1 MPYAEVAVN
10 AAVPHRR
17 AFSYSLPEGMRL
29 EVGQAV
35 YVPFGRRTLQGIV
48 VELPEI
54 PSYPQTRDVLAPL
67 TEEPILSPA
76 QVALGRWISDEY
88 LAPLFVSLALMLPP
102 GFEQK
107 PLTYV
112 SSLVSAQE
120 AAGLDLSPRQREA
133 LSLLLAGGRQEVE
146 DLRKRTRMPGLVAT
160 LGQLERRGL
169 VERSY
174 GLAPPRVRRKVV
186 AYYRLLVSP
195 EEALARADSL
205 PGSRP
210 SRRADLLE
218 RLAEAGLLPLDVAR
232 RLAGGERGLRAL
244 EHGHLLRLDERAGT
258 VTLSADAGRAQAEAA
273 ALRRT
278 AVERAQA
285 AGLRLLADEGP
296 SLPASRVRA
305 RTGLTATAA
314 APLAGQGLIALE
326 EVPVERDPLAGRHYR
341 RRPPPV
347 LTPEQ
352 QEVYCA
358 IEEALEAATRGDGA
372 STGSAH
378 GASTGSAHGASTG
391 SAHGA
396 STGSAHG
403 ASTGSAHGA
412 STGSAH
418 GASTG
423 SAHGASTGSA
433 HGASTGSA
441 HGGAAFLLHGVTG
454 SGKTEVYLKA
464 LEKTVALGR
473 RGIVLVPEIA
483 LTPQTVRRFAER
495 FPGQVAVL
503 HSGLS
508 EGQLF
513 DQWHGIRQGRY
524 AVVVGSRSALFA
536 PQPDLG
542 LIVIDEEQ
550 EWTYKQEQAPRYHA
564 REAAR
569 KLAELTGAILLLG
582 SATPDV
588 AIYQQ
593 ALWGRYRLLT
603 LRQRV
608 RPLTA
613 ADGTVRLS
621 TSEALPPVEVV
632 DLRQELM
639 AGNRSIFSRS
649 LVEGVRSVLSAG
661 EQAILFLNRRGAASF
676 AQCRDC
682 GYVPHCSSC
691 AVSLTYHRQQDRL
704 LCHQCNRGRR
714 LPATCPQCGGRRL
727 RLVGIGVERVEE
739 EAAKTFPGAR
749 LLRWDRDVTRG
760 RGAHE
765 RILARFLAREADI
778 LIGTQMVAKGLDLP
792 AVTLV
797 GVVSADVSL
806 HLPDFRAGERTFQL
820 LTQVAGRAGRAQT
833 GASRIAAGGDG
844 THLPNGKAQPE
855 LGRVI
860 IQTYTPHHYAIAA
873 AAQHDYES
881 FFAQEIELRRRL
893 GYPPFSRLARLV
905 YSHTSSA
912 YAYQEASRLVQVL
925 RQQGDARGLPD
936 LEVVGPSPAYV
947 ARLRGR
953 YRWQVLVRG
962 RHPAELLADVALP
975 QNWTVDI
982 DPMSMA

>member
-10 AAVPHRR
+10 AALPHRR
-17 AFSYSLPEGMRL
+17 AFSYSVPEGMRL
-29 EVGQAV
+29 EVGQAI

-48 VELPEI
+48 LELPEV
-54 PSYPQTRDVLAPL
+54 PSYPETRDVLAPL
-67 TEEPILSPA
+67 TEGPILSPA
-76 QVALGRWISDEY
+76 QVALGCWISEEY
-88 LAPLFVSLALMLPP
+88 LAPLFQSLALMLPP

-112 SSLVSAQE
+112 SPLAGAQE
-120 AAGLDLSPRQREA
+120 AAGLDLSPRQREV
-133 LSLLLAGGRQEVE
+133 LSLLLAEGRQEVE
-146 DLRKRTRMPGLVAT
+146 ELRKRARVPALAAI
-160 LGQLERRGL
+160 LGQLEKRGL

-174 GLAPPRVRRKVV
+174 GLARPRVRPKVLI
-186 AYYRLLVSP
+186 YYRLLVSA
-195 EEALARADSL
+195 EEALAHAGAL
-205 PGSRP
+205 PGSRA
-210 SRRADLLE
+210 SRRGELLE
-218 RLAEAGLLPLDVAR
+218 RLAEVESLPLDVAR
-232 RLAGGERGLRAL
+232 RLAGSEHGLRAL
-244 EHGHLLRLDERAGT
+244 ERARLLSVDEKAGT
-258 VTLSADAGRAQAEAA
+258 VSLSVGAGRARAEALV
-273 ALRRT
+273 LRRT
-278 AVERAQA
+278 AVERSQA
-285 AGLRLLADEGP
+285 AVLRLLAGEGP
-296 SLPASRVRA
+296 SLPASLVRA
-305 RTGLTATAA
+305 RTGLTATSAT
-314 APLAGQGLIALE
+314 PLAEQGLIAVE
-326 EVPVERDPLAGRHYR
+326 EVPVERDPLAGRHYP

-352 QEVYCA
+352 EGVYHA
-358 IEEALEAATRGDGA
+358 IEEALEASGRGDG
-372 STGSAH
+372 T
-378 GASTGSAHGASTG
+378 
-391 SAHGA
+391 
-396 STGSAHG
+396 
-403 ASTGSAHGA
+403 
-412 STGSAH
+412 
-418 GASTG
+418 
-423 SAHGASTGSA
+423 
-433 HGASTGSA
+433 STGSA
-441 HGGAAFLLHGVTG
+441 HGGTAFLLHGVTG

-495 FPGQVAVL
+495 FPSQVAVL

-542 LIVIDEEQ
+542 LIVIDEEH
-550 EWTYKQEQAPRYHA
+550 EWTYKQEQVPRYHT

-569 KLAELTGAILLLG
+569 RLAELTGAVLLLG

-588 AIYQQ
+588 CTYQQ
-593 ALWGRYRLLT
+593 ALWGSYRLLT

-608 RPLTA
+608 RPLVA
-613 ADGTVRLS
+613 ADGTVTLF
-621 TSEALPPVEVV
+621 TSAALPPVEVV
-632 DLRQELM
+632 DLREELM

-649 LVEGVRSVLSAG
+649 LAQEVRSVLSAG

-691 AVSLTYHRQQDRL
+691 AVALTYHRQQDRL

-714 LPATCPQCGGRRL
+714 MPATCPQCRSRRL

-739 EAAKTFPGAR
+739 EAAQAFPGAR

-833 GASRIAAGGDG
+833 GLGGPPPGGTRPADGAGNGDRPSG
-844 THLPNGKAQPE
+844 GQGGLPE
-855 LGRVI
+855 LGRVV
-860 IQTYTPHHYAIAA
+860 IQTYTPQHYAIGA

-905 YSHTSSA
+905 YSHTNSA
-912 YAYQEASRLVQVL
+912 YAYQEAARLVRVL
-925 RQQGDARGLPD
+925 CQERDARGLPD
-936 LEVVGPSPAYV
+936 LEVMGPSPAYI

-962 RHPAELLADVALP
+962 RNPAELLADVALP
-975 QNWTVDI
+975 QNWVLDI
-982 DPMSMA
+982 DPMTVA

>member
-10 AAVPHRR
+10 AALPHRR
-17 AFSYSLPEGMRL
+17 AFTYSVPDGMRL

-48 VELPEI
+48 LELPKV
-54 PSYPQTRDVLAPL
+54 PSYPETRDVLAPL
-67 TEEPILSPA
+67 TDGRILSPA
-76 QVALGRWISDEY
+76 QVALGRWISEEY
-88 LAPLFVSLALMLPP
+88 LAPLFQSLALMLPP

-112 SSLVSAQE
+112 APLVGDQE
-120 AAGLDLSPRQREA
+120 AAELDLSPRQREV
-133 LSLLLAGGRQEVE
+133 LSLLLAEGRQEVE
-146 DLRKRTRMPGLVAT
+146 ELRKRARVPAVAT
-160 LGQLERRGL
+160 ILSQLERRGL

-174 GLAPPRVRRKVV
+174 GLAPPRVRPKVV

-195 EEALARADSL
+195 EEALARAGAL

-210 SRRADLLE
+210 SRRAELLE
-218 RLAEAGLLPLDVAR
+218 RLAEVESLPLDVAR

-244 EHGHLLRLDERAGT
+244 ERAHLLSVDAKADTAG
-258 VTLSADAGRAQAEAA
+258 LSVEAGRARAEAL

-278 AVERAQA
+278 AVERSQA
-285 AGLRLLADEGP
+285 AALRLLAAEGP
-296 SLPASRVRA
+296 SLSASQVRA
-305 RTGLTATAA
+305 RAGLTAAA
-314 APLAGQGLIALE
+314 AASLAEQGLISIE
-326 EVPVERDPLAGRHYR
+326 EIAVERDPLAGHHYP

-352 QEVYCA
+352 EGVYRPV
-358 IEEALEAATRGDGA
+358 EEALEASGRDGGA
-372 STGSAH
+372 SIGSAH
-378 GASTGSAHGASTG
+378 S
-391 SAHGA
+391 
-396 STGSAHG
+396 
-403 ASTGSAHGA
+403 
-412 STGSAH
+412 
-418 GASTG
+418 
-423 SAHGASTGSA
+423 
-433 HGASTGSA
+433 
-441 HGGAAFLLHGVTG
+441 GAAFLLHGVTG

-495 FPGQVAVL
+495 FPGQVAVI

-542 LIVIDEEQ
+542 LIVIDEEY
-550 EWTYKQEQAPRYHA
+550 EWTYKQEQVPRYHA

-569 KLAELTGAILLLG
+569 KLAELTGAVLLLG

-588 AIYQQ
+588 CTYQQ
-593 ALWGRYRLLT
+593 ALWGQYRLLT
-603 LRQRV
+603 LHERV
-608 RPLTA
+608 RPLVA
-613 ADGTVRLS
+613 ADGTVTLS
-621 TSEALPPVEVV
+621 TSTTLPLVEVV
-632 DLRQELM
+632 DLREELM

-649 LVEGVRSVLSAG
+649 LAQGVRSVLAAG

-691 AVSLTYHRQQDRL
+691 AVALTYHRQQDRL

-714 LPATCPQCGGRRL
+714 MPATCPQCRSRRL

-739 EAAKTFPGAR
+739 EAALAFPGAR

-806 HLPDFRAGERTFQL
+806 HLPDLRAAERTFQL
-820 LTQVAGRAGRAQT
+820 LTQVAGRAGRA
-833 GASRIAAGGDG
+833 GAGNGTRPSGGEVG
-844 THLPNGKAQPE
+844 LPE
-855 LGRVI
+855 LGRVV
-860 IQTYTPHHYAIAA
+860 IQTYTPQHYAIEA

-893 GYPPFSRLARLV
+893 GYPPFRRLARLV
-905 YSHTSSA
+905 YSHTNSA
-912 YAYQEASRLVQVL
+912 YAYQRVASLAHELREAS
-925 RQQGDARGLPD
+925 DTRGLPD
-936 LEVVGPSPAYV
+936 MEVMGPSPTYI

-953 YRWQVLVRG
+953 YRWQLLVRG
-962 RHPAELLADVALP
+962 RQPVELLADLVLP
-975 QNWTVDI
+975 ENWTVDI
-982 DPMSMA
+982 DPMTLV

>member
-1 MPYAEVAVN
+1 
-10 AAVPHRR
+10 
-17 AFSYSLPEGMRL
+17 
-29 EVGQAV
+29 
-35 YVPFGRRTLQGIV
+35 
-48 VELPEI
+48 
-54 PSYPQTRDVLAPL
+54 
-67 TEEPILSPA
+67 
-76 QVALGRWISDEY
+76 
-88 LAPLFVSLALMLPP
+88 
-102 GFEQK
+102 
-107 PLTYV
+107 
-112 SSLVSAQE
+112 
-120 AAGLDLSPRQREA
+120 
-133 LSLLLAGGRQEVE
+133 
-146 DLRKRTRMPGLVAT
+146 
-160 LGQLERRGL
+160 
-169 VERSY
+169 
-174 GLAPPRVRRKVV
+174 
-186 AYYRLLVSP
+186 
-195 EEALARADSL
+195 
-205 PGSRP
+205 
-210 SRRADLLE
+210 
-218 RLAEAGLLPLDVAR
+218 
-232 RLAGGERGLRAL
+232 
-244 EHGHLLRLDERAGT
+244 
-258 VTLSADAGRAQAEAA
+258 
-273 ALRRT
+273 
-278 AVERAQA
+278 
-285 AGLRLLADEGP
+285 
-296 SLPASRVRA
+296 
-305 RTGLTATAA
+305 
-314 APLAGQGLIALE
+314 
-326 EVPVERDPLAGRHYR
+326 
-341 RRPPPV
+341 
-347 LTPEQ
+347 
-352 QEVYCA
+352 
-358 IEEALEAATRGDGA
+358 
-372 STGSAH
+372 
-378 GASTGSAHGASTG
+378 
-391 SAHGA
+391 
-396 STGSAHG
+396 
-403 ASTGSAHGA
+403 
-412 STGSAH
+412 
-418 GASTG
+418 
-423 SAHGASTGSA
+423 
-433 HGASTGSA
+433 
-441 HGGAAFLLHGVTG
+441 LLHGVTG

-542 LIVIDEEQ
+542 LIVIDEEH
-550 EWTYKQEQAPRYHA
+550 EWTYKQEQVPRYHT

-569 KLAELTGAILLLG
+569 RLAELTGAVLLLG

-588 AIYQQ
+588 CTYQQ
-593 ALWGRYRLLT
+593 ALWGSYRLLT

-608 RPLTA
+608 RPLVA
-613 ADGTVRLS
+613 ADGTVTLF
-621 TSEALPPVEVV
+621 TSAALPPVEVV
-632 DLRQELM
+632 DLREELM

-649 LVEGVRSVLSAG
+649 LAQEVRSVLSAG

-691 AVSLTYHRQQDRL
+691 AVALTYHRQQDRL

-714 LPATCPQCGGRRL
+714 MPATCPQCRSRRL

-739 EAAKTFPGAR
+739 EAAQAFPGAR

-833 GASRIAAGGDG
+833 GPGGPPPGGTRPADGAGNGDRPSG
-844 THLPNGKAQPE
+844 EQGGLPE
-855 LGRVI
+855 LGRVV
-860 IQTYTPHHYAIAA
+860 IQTYTPQHYAIGA

-905 YSHTSSA
+905 YSHTNSA
-912 YAYQEASRLVQVL
+912 YAYQEAARLVRVL
-925 RQQGDARGLPD
+925 CQERDARGLPD
-936 LEVVGPSPAYV
+936 LEVMGPSPAYI

-962 RHPAELLADVALP
+962 RHPAELLAGVALP
-975 QNWTVDI
+975 QNWVLDI
-982 DPMSMA
+982 DPMTVA

>member
-10 AAVPHRR
+10 AALPHRR
-17 AFSYSLPEGMRL
+17 AFSYSVPEGMRL

-48 VELPEI
+48 LELPEV
-54 PSYPQTRDVLAPL
+54 PSYPETRDILAPL
-67 TEEPILSPA
+67 TEGPILSPA
-76 QVALGRWISDEY
+76 QVALGRWISEEY
-88 LAPLFVSLALMLPP
+88 LAPLFLSLALMLPP

-112 SSLVSAQE
+112 SPLVGAQE
-120 AAGLDLSPRQREA
+120 AAGLDLSPRQREV
-133 LSLLLAGGRQEVE
+133 LSLLLAEGRQEVE
-146 DLRKRTRMPGLVAT
+146 ELRKRVRVPPDGGPSGPALAAI

-174 GLAPPRVRRKVV
+174 GLAPPRVRPKVLV
-186 AYYRLLVSP
+186 YYRLLVPP
-195 EEALARADSL
+195 EEALARAGAL

-210 SRRADLLE
+210 SRRAELLE
-218 RLAEAGLLPLDVAR
+218 RLAEVESLPLDVAR

-244 EHGHLLRLDERAGT
+244 ERAHLLSVDEKAGAVGLSVGADRA
-258 VTLSADAGRAQAEAA
+258 RAEALVLRHTAVERSRAA
-273 ALRRT
+273 ALR
-278 AVERAQA
+278 
-285 AGLRLLADEGP
+285 LLAGEGP
-296 SLPASRVRA
+296 SLSASQVRA
-305 RTGLTATAA
+305 RTGLTAAAA
-314 APLAGQGLIALE
+314 APLAEQGLIAVE
-326 EVPVERDPLAGRHYR
+326 EVPVERDPLAGHHYP

-352 QEVYCA
+352 EGVYRA
-358 IEEALEAATRGDGA
+358 IEEALEASVRGDGA

-378 GASTGSAHGASTG
+378 GASTGSAR
-391 SAHGA
+391 
-396 STGSAHG
+396 
-403 ASTGSAHGA
+403 
-412 STGSAH
+412 
-418 GASTG
+418 
-423 SAHGASTGSA
+423 
-433 HGASTGSA
+433 
-441 HGGAAFLLHGVTG
+441 GGAAFLLHGVTG

-464 LEKTVALGR
+464 LAKTVALGR

-542 LIVIDEEQ
+542 LIVIDEEH
-550 EWTYKQEQAPRYHA
+550 EWTYKQEQVPRYHA

-569 KLAELTGAILLLG
+569 RLAELTGAVLLLG

-588 AIYQQ
+588 CTYQQ
-593 ALWGRYRLLT
+593 ALWGQYRLLT

-608 RPLTA
+608 RPQVA
-613 ADGTVRLS
+613 ADGTVTLS
-621 TSEALPPVEVV
+621 TSAVLPPVEVV
-632 DLRQELM
+632 DLREELM

-649 LVEGVRSVLSAG
+649 LAQEVRSVLSAG

-691 AVSLTYHRQQDRL
+691 AVALTYHRQQDRL

-714 LPATCPQCGGRRL
+714 MPATCPQCRSRRL

-739 EAAKTFPGAR
+739 EAAQAFPGAR

-820 LTQVAGRAGRAQT
+820 LTQVAGRAGRA
-833 GASRIAAGGDG
+833 GRAGCANGSRPSGGQG
-844 THLPNGKAQPE
+844 GLPE
-855 LGRVI
+855 LGRVV
-860 IQTYTPHHYAIAA
+860 IQTYTPQHYAIAA

-881 FFAQEIELRRRL
+881 FFAEEIELRRRL
-893 GYPPFSRLARLV
+893 GYPPFRRLARLV

-912 YAYQEASRLVQVL
+912 YAYKEAARLVRMLCQE
-925 RQQGDARGLPD
+925 RDAHGLPD
-936 LEVVGPSPAYV
+936 LEVMGPSPAYL

-962 RHPAELLADVALP
+962 RHPAELLAGIALP
-975 QNWTVDI
+975 QNWVVDI
-982 DPMSMA
+982 DPMSVV

>member
-10 AAVPHRR
+10 AALPHRR
-17 AFSYSLPEGMRL
+17 AFSYSVPEGMRL

-48 VELPEI
+48 LELPEV
-54 PSYPQTRDVLAPL
+54 PSYPETRDILAPL
-67 TEEPILSPA
+67 TEGPILSPA
-76 QVALGRWISDEY
+76 LVALGRWISEEY
-88 LAPLFVSLALMLPP
+88 LAPLFLSLALMLPP

-112 SSLVSAQE
+112 SPLVGGQE
-120 AAGLDLSPRQREA
+120 AAGLDLSPRQREV
-133 LSLLLAGGRQEVE
+133 LSLLLEGGRQEVG
-146 DLRKRTRMPGLVAT
+146 DLRKRAGVPALAT
-160 LGQLERRGL
+160 ILSQLERRGL

-174 GLAPPRVRRKVV
+174 GLAPPRVRPKVLV
-186 AYYRLLVSP
+186 YYRLLVSA
-195 EEALARADSL
+195 EEALARAGAL
-205 PGSRP
+205 QGSRP
-210 SRRADLLE
+210 SRRAELLE
-218 RLAEAGLLPLDVAR
+218 RLAEVESLPLDVAR
-232 RLAGGERGLRAL
+232 RIAGGEGGLRAL
-244 EHGHLLRLDERAGT
+244 ERAHLLSVDEKAGAVRLSVGADRACGES
-258 VTLSADAGRAQAEAA
+258 L

-278 AVERAQA
+278 AVERSQA
-285 AGLRLLADEGP
+285 AALRLLAGEGP
-296 SLPASRVRA
+296 LLAASVVRA
-305 RTGLTATAA
+305 RTGLTTAAA
-314 APLAGQGLIALE
+314 APLVEQGLIAVD
-326 EVPVERDPLAGRHYR
+326 EVPVERDPLAGHHYP

-352 QEVYCA
+352 EGVYRA
-358 IEEALEAATRGDGA
+358 IEEALEASVRGDGA
-372 STGSAH
+372 STGSAR
-378 GASTGSAHGASTG
+378 
-391 SAHGA
+391 
-396 STGSAHG
+396 
-403 ASTGSAHGA
+403 
-412 STGSAH
+412 
-418 GASTG
+418 
-423 SAHGASTGSA
+423 
-433 HGASTGSA
+433 
-441 HGGAAFLLHGVTG
+441 AAFLLHGVTG

-542 LIVIDEEQ
+542 LIVIDEEH
-550 EWTYKQEQAPRYHA
+550 EWTYKQEQVPRYHA

-569 KLAELTGAILLLG
+569 RLAEPTGAVLLLG

-588 AIYQQ
+588 ATYQQ
-593 ALWGRYRLLT
+593 ALWGQYRLLT

-608 RPLTA
+608 RPLVA
-613 ADGTVRLS
+613 ADGTVTLS
-621 TSEALPPVEVV
+621 TSAVLPPVEVV
-632 DLRQELM
+632 DLREELL

-649 LVEGVRSVLSAG
+649 LAQEVRSVLSAG

-691 AVSLTYHRQQDRL
+691 AVALTYHRQQDRL

-714 LPATCPQCGGRRL
+714 MPATCPQCRSRRL

-739 EAAKTFPGAR
+739 EAAQAFPGAR

-820 LTQVAGRAGRAQT
+820 LTQVAGRAGRA
-833 GASRIAAGGDG
+833 GRGNGSR
-844 THLPNGKAQPE
+844 PE
-855 LGRVI
+855 LGRVV
-860 IQTYTPHHYAIAA
+860 IQTYTPQHYAIEA

-893 GYPPFSRLARLV
+893 GYPPFRRLARLV

-912 YAYQEASRLVQVL
+912 YAYQEAARLVRVL
-925 RQQGDARGLPD
+925 SHERDTRGLPD
-936 LEVVGPSPAYV
+936 LEVMGPSPAYV

-962 RHPAELLADVALP
+962 RHPAELLAGVSLP
-975 QNWTVDI
+975 QNWLLDI
-982 DPMSMA
+982 DPMSVA

>member
-1 MPYAEVAVN
+1 MAYAEVAVN

-48 VELPEI
+48 LELPEI
-54 PSYPQTRDVLAPL
+54 PSYPETRDILAPL
-67 TEEPILSPA
+67 TEGAILSPA
-76 QVALGRWISDEY
+76 QVALGRWIGEEY

-107 PLTYV
+107 PLTFV
-112 SSLVSAQE
+112 SPLAGAQE
-120 AAGLDLSPRQREA
+120 AAGLDLSPRQRQV
-133 LSLLLAGGRQEVE
+133 LSVLLAGGRLEVE
-146 DLRKRTRMPGLVAT
+146 ELRKRARVPALAT
-160 LGQLERRGL
+160 VLGQLERRGL
-169 VERSY
+169 VEQSY
-174 GLAPPRVRRKVV
+174 GLAPPRVRPKVL

-195 EEALARADSL
+195 DEALARAESL

-218 RLAEAGLLPLDVAR
+218 RLVEVGSLPLDVAR

-244 EHGHLLRLDERAGT
+244 ERARLLRIDEKAGVVNLLSGAERAG
-258 VTLSADAGRAQAEAA
+258 LEAT

-285 AGLRLLADEGP
+285 AALRLLASEGP
-296 SLPASRVRA
+296 SLPASRVRGT
-305 RTGLTATAA
+305 TGLSAAAA

-326 EVPVERDPLAGRHYR
+326 QVPVERDPLAGRHYPH
-341 RRPPPV
+341 RPPPV

-352 QEVYCA
+352 EGVYRV
-358 IEEALEAATRGDGA
+358 IVEALEASARGNGP
-372 STGSAH
+372 
-378 GASTGSAHGASTG
+378 
-391 SAHGA
+391 
-396 STGSAHG
+396 
-403 ASTGSAHGA
+403 
-412 STGSAH
+412 
-418 GASTG
+418 
-423 SAHGASTGSA
+423 
-433 HGASTGSA
+433 STGSA

-454 SGKTEVYLKA
+454 SGKTEVYLKT

-473 RGIVLVPEIA
+473 RAIVLVPEIA

-495 FPGQVAVL
+495 FGGQVAVL

-508 EGQLF
+508 QGQLF

-542 LIVIDEEQ
+542 LIVIDEEH
-550 EWTYKQEQAPRYHA
+550 EWTYKQEQVPRYHA

-569 KLAELTGAILLLG
+569 RLAELTGAVLLLG

-588 AIYQQ
+588 ATYQQ
-593 ALWGRYRLLT
+593 ANWGSYRLLT

-608 RPLTA
+608 RPVVA
-613 ADGTVRLS
+613 ADGTVIPS
-621 TSEALPPVEVV
+621 TSEALPAVEVV
-632 DLRQELM
+632 DLRDELM

-649 LVEGVRSVLSAG
+649 LAAGVRSVLSAG

-691 AVSLTYHRQQDRL
+691 AVSLTYHRQQDQL
-704 LCHQCNRGRR
+704 LCHQCNRGQRM
-714 LPATCPQCGGRRL
+714 PAVCPQCRGRRL
-727 RLVGIGVERVEE
+727 RLVGVGVERVEE
-739 EAAKTFPGAR
+739 EAARAFPGAR

-760 RGAHE
+760 KGAHE
-765 RILARFLAREADI
+765 RILTRFLAREADI

-820 LTQVAGRAGRAQT
+820 LTQVAGRAGRA
-833 GASRIAAGGDG
+833 G
-844 THLPNGKAQPE
+844 TSDEAYVPGRQAQPE
-855 LGRVI
+855 PGRVV
-860 IQTYTPHHYAIAA
+860 IQTYTPQHYAIAA
-873 AAQHDYES
+873 AAQHDYET
-881 FFAQEIELRRRL
+881 FFIQEIELRRRL
-893 GYPPFSRLARLV
+893 GYPPFGRLARLV

-912 YAYQEASRLVQVL
+912 YAYQEAARLVRVL
-925 RQQGDARGLPD
+925 CHERDTRGLPD
-936 LEVVGPSPAYV
+936 LEVIGPSPAYV

-962 RHPAELLADVALP
+962 RHPAELLAHVALP
-975 QNWTVDI
+975 QKWVVDI
-982 DPMSMA
+982 DPMTVA

>member
-17 AFSYSLPEGMRL
+17 AFSYSVPEGMHL
-29 EVGQAV
+29 QGGQAV

-48 VELPEI
+48 LELPKT
-54 PSYPQTRDVLAPL
+54 PSYPQTRDILAPL
-67 TEEPILSPA
+67 TEAPILSPA
-76 QVALGRWISDEY
+76 HVALGRWISEEY
-88 LAPLFVSLALMLPP
+88 LAPLFASLALMLPP
-102 GFEQK
+102 GFEEK

-112 SSLVSAQE
+112 SALVGAQK
-120 AAGLDLSPRQREA
+120 AAGLDLAPRQRDV
-133 LSLLLAGGRQEVE
+133 LSALLAGGRQEVE
-146 DLRKRTRMPGLVAT
+146 ELRKRAGVRSVSAALRE
-160 LGQLERRGL
+160 LEGRGL

-174 GLAPPRVRRKVV
+174 ELAPPRVRPKVL

-195 EEALARADSL
+195 HEALVRAGSL
-205 PGSRP
+205 PGSRR
-210 SRRADLLE
+210 SRRAELLE
-218 RLAEAGLLPLDVAR
+218 RLAEVESVPVAEAR
-232 RLAGGERGLRAL
+232 RAAGGGPGLRAL
-244 EHGHLLRLDERAGT
+244 ERARLLGSGDKADTVSLLVDADRARL
-258 VTLSADAGRAQAEAA
+258 EAL

-278 AVERAQA
+278 AAERAQA
-285 AGLRLLADEGP
+285 AALRLLASEGP

-305 RTGLTATAA
+305 RTGLTAAAA
-314 APLAGQGLIALE
+314 APLVEEGLIAAE
-326 EVPVERDPLAGRHYR
+326 AVPVERDPLAGRHYPL
-341 RRPPPV
+341 RPPV
-347 LTPEQ
+347 ELTPDQ
-352 QEVYCA
+352 GDVYRV
-358 IEEALEAATRGDGA
+358 IEEALESPARDDG
-372 STGSAH
+372 S
-378 GASTGSAHGASTG
+378 
-391 SAHGA
+391 
-396 STGSAHG
+396 
-403 ASTGSAHGA
+403 
-412 STGSAH
+412 
-418 GASTG
+418 
-423 SAHGASTGSA
+423 
-433 HGASTGSA
+433 
-441 HGGAAFLLHGVTG
+441 FLLHGVTG

-508 EGQLF
+508 QGQLF

-542 LIVIDEEQ
+542 LIVVDEEH
-550 EWTYKQEQAPRYHA
+550 EWTYKQQDQVPRYHA
-564 REAAR
+564 RETAE
-569 KLAELTGAILLLG
+569 KLAELSGAVLLLG

-588 AIYQQ
+588 VTYQG

-603 LRQRV
+603 LLQRV
-608 RPLTA
+608 RPVAA
-613 ADGTVRLS
+613 ADGAVTPS
-621 TSEALPPVEVV
+621 TAMALPPIQVV
-632 DLRQELM
+632 DLREELL

-649 LVEGVRSVLSAG
+649 LAREVRSVLSAG

-704 LCHQCNRGRR
+704 VCHQCNRGRSM
-714 LPATCPQCGGRRL
+714 PAACPQCGGKRL

-739 EAAKTFPGAR
+739 EAARAFPDAR

-765 RILARFLAREADI
+765 QILTRFLAREADI

-833 GASRIAAGGDG
+833 VSPPSDGD
-844 THLPNGKAQPE
+844 AQPE
-855 LGRVI
+855 LGRVV
-860 IQTYTPHHYAIAA
+860 IQTYTPDHYAIAA
-873 AAQHDYES
+873 AAEHDYES
-881 FFAQEIELRRRL
+881 FFAQETELRRRL
-893 GYPPFSRLARLV
+893 GYPPFGRLARLV
-905 YSHTSSA
+905 YSHTNST
-912 YAYQEASRLVQVL
+912 YAHEEAARLAHHLRRESDVL
-925 RQQGDARGLPD
+925 GLPD
-936 LEVVGPSPAYV
+936 LEVKGPSPAYV

-962 RHPAELLADVALP
+962 RRPADLLADVALP
-975 QNWTVDI
+975 QNWVLDI
-982 DPMSMA
+982 DPMTTA

>member
-10 AAVPHRR
+10 AALPHRR
-17 AFSYSLPEGMRL
+17 AFSYSVPEGMRL

-48 VELPEI
+48 LELPEV
-54 PSYPQTRDVLAPL
+54 PSYSETRDVLAPL
-67 TEEPILSPA
+67 TEEPIVSPA
-76 QVALGRWISDEY
+76 QVALGRWISEEY

-112 SSLVSAQE
+112 SPLVGAQE
-120 AAGLDLSPRQREA
+120 AAGLDLSPRQREV
-133 LSLLLAGGRQEVE
+133 LSLLLAEGRQEVE
-146 DLRKRTRMPGLVAT
+146 ELRKRVRVPALAAIV
-160 LGQLERRGL
+160 GQLERQGL

-174 GLAPPRVRRKVV
+174 GLARPRVRPKVLV
-186 AYYRLLVSP
+186 YYRLLVRSN
-195 EEALARADSL
+195 EAFSHAEAL

-210 SRRADLLE
+210 SRRGELLE
-218 RLAEAGLLPLDVAR
+218 RLAEVESLPLDVAR

-244 EHGHLLRLDERAGT
+244 ERARVLRLDERAGI
-258 VTLSADAGRAQAEAA
+258 VSLSVGADRARAEAL

-278 AVERAQA
+278 AVERSQGA
-285 AGLRLLADEGP
+285 ALRLLAGEGP
-296 SLPASRVRA
+296 SLPASQVRA
-305 RTGLTATAA
+305 RTGLTAAAA
-314 APLAGQGLIALE
+314 APLVEKSLIAVE
-326 EVPVERDPLAGRHYR
+326 EVPVERDPLAGHHYP

-352 QEVYCA
+352 EGVYRA
-358 IEEALEAATRGDGA
+358 IEEALEASAGGEGT

-378 GASTGSAHGASTG
+378 GASTGSARDA
-391 SAHGA
+391 
-396 STGSAHG
+396 
-403 ASTGSAHGA
+403 
-412 STGSAH
+412 
-418 GASTG
+418 
-423 SAHGASTGSA
+423 
-433 HGASTGSA
+433 
-441 HGGAAFLLHGVTG
+441 AAFLLHGVTG

-464 LEKTVALGR
+464 LEETVALGR

-513 DQWHGIRQGRY
+513 DQWQGIRQGRY

-542 LIVIDEEQ
+542 LIVIDEEH
-550 EWTYKQEQAPRYHA
+550 EWTYKQEQVPRYHA

-569 KLAELTGAILLLG
+569 RLAELTGAVLLLG

-588 AIYQQ
+588 STYQQ

-608 RPLTA
+608 RPLVA
-613 ADGTVRLS
+613 RDGTVTLF
-621 TSEALPPVEVV
+621 TSSVLPPVEVV
-632 DLRQELM
+632 DLREELM

-649 LVEGVRSVLSAG
+649 LTQGIRSVLSAG

-691 AVSLTYHRQQDRL
+691 AVALTYHRQQDRL

-714 LPATCPQCGGRRL
+714 MPATCPQCRSRRL

-739 EAAKTFPGAR
+739 EAAQAFPGAR

-820 LTQVAGRAGRAQT
+820 LTQVAGRAGRA
-833 GASRIAAGGDG
+833 GAGNGDRPSGGQVS
-844 THLPNGKAQPE
+844 LAE
-855 LGRVI
+855 LGRVV
-860 IQTYTPHHYAIAA
+860 IQTYTPQHYAIAA

-912 YAYQEASRLVQVL
+912 YAYQEAARLVRVL
-925 RQQGDARGLPD
+925 CQERDSRGLPD
-936 LEVVGPSPAYV
+936 LEVMGPSPAYV

-962 RHPAELLADVALP
+962 RHPAELLAGVALP
-975 QNWTVDI
+975 QNWLLDI
-982 DPMSMA
+982 DPMTVA

>member
-10 AAVPHRR
+10 AALPHRR
-17 AFSYSLPEGMRL
+17 AFSYSVPEGMRL

-48 VELPEI
+48 LELPEV
-54 PSYPQTRDVLAPL
+54 PSYPETRDVLAPL
-67 TEEPILSPA
+67 TEGPILSPA
-76 QVALGRWISDEY
+76 QVALGRWISEEY
-88 LAPLFVSLALMLPP
+88 LAPLFLSLALMLPP

-112 SSLVSAQE
+112 APLVSAQE
-120 AAGLDLSPRQREA
+120 AAGLDLSPRQREV
-133 LSLLLAGGRQEVE
+133 LSLVLTEGRQEVE
-146 DLRKRTRMPGLVAT
+146 ELRKRARVPALTGI

-174 GLAPPRVRRKVV
+174 GLAPPRVRPKVLV
-186 AYYRLLVSP
+186 YYRLLGSS
-195 EEALARADSL
+195 EEALARASAL

-210 SRRADLLE
+210 SRRAELLE
-218 RLAEAGLLPLDVAR
+218 RLAEVESLPLDVAQ

-244 EHGHLLRLDERAGT
+244 ERAHLLSVGERAGT
-258 VTLSADAGRAQAEAA
+258 VTLSVGVDRARAEAL

-278 AVERAQA
+278 AVERSQA
-285 AGLRLLADEGP
+285 AALRLLAGEGP
-296 SLPASRVRA
+296 LLPASQVRA
-305 RTGLTATAA
+305 RTGLTAAAA
-314 APLAGQGLIALE
+314 APLAEQGLIAVE
-326 EVPVERDPLAGRHYR
+326 EVPVERDPLAGHRYP

-352 QEVYCA
+352 EGVYRA
-358 IEEALEAATRGDGA
+358 IEEALEASVRGGGA
-372 STGSAH
+372 STGSAR
-378 GASTGSAHGASTG
+378 GASTGSAR
-391 SAHGA
+391 
-396 STGSAHG
+396 
-403 ASTGSAHGA
+403 
-412 STGSAH
+412 
-418 GASTG
+418 
-423 SAHGASTGSA
+423 
-433 HGASTGSA
+433 
-441 HGGAAFLLHGVTG
+441 GGAAFLLHGVTG

-542 LIVIDEEQ
+542 LIVIDEEH

-569 KLAELTGAILLLG
+569 RLAKLTGAVLLLG
-582 SATPDV
+582 SATPDI
-588 AIYQQ
+588 ATYQQ

-608 RPLTA
+608 RPQVA
-613 ADGTVRLS
+613 ADGTVTLS
-621 TSEALPPVEVV
+621 TSAVLPPVEVV
-632 DLRQELM
+632 DLREELM

-649 LVEGVRSVLSAG
+649 LTQEVRSVLSAG

-691 AVSLTYHRQQDRL
+691 AVALTYHRQQDRL

-714 LPATCPQCGGRRL
+714 MPATCPQCRSRRL

-739 EAAKTFPGAR
+739 EAARAFPGAR

-820 LTQVAGRAGRAQT
+820 LTQVAGRAGRAGSSDGDRPSGRQ
-833 GASRIAAGGDG
+833 AG
-844 THLPNGKAQPE
+844 LPE
-855 LGRVI
+855 LGRVV
-860 IQTYTPHHYAIAA
+860 IQTYTPQHYAIEA

-905 YSHTSSA
+905 YSHTNSA
-912 YAYQEASRLVQVL
+912 YAYQEAARLVRVL
-925 RQQGDARGLPD
+925 CQERDTRGLPD
-936 LEVVGPSPAYV
+936 LEVMGPSPAYV

-962 RHPAELLADVALP
+962 RHPAELLAGIALP
-975 QNWTVDI
+975 QNWLLDI
-982 DPMSMA
+982 DPMTLA

>member
-10 AAVPHRR
+10 AALPHRR
-17 AFSYSLPEGMRL
+17 AFSYSVPEGMRL
-29 EVGQAV
+29 EVGQAI

-48 VELPEI
+48 LELPEV
-54 PSYPQTRDVLAPL
+54 PSYPETRDVLAPL
-67 TEEPILSPA
+67 TEGPILSPA
-76 QVALGRWISDEY
+76 QVALGSWISEEY
-88 LAPLFVSLALMLPP
+88 LAPLFQSLALMLPP

-112 SSLVSAQE
+112 APLVGDQE
-120 AAGLDLSPRQREA
+120 AAGLDLSPRQREV
-133 LSLLLAGGRQEVE
+133 LSLLLAEGRQEVE
-146 DLRKRTRMPGLVAT
+146 ELRKRARVPALAT
-160 LGQLERRGL
+160 ILSQLERRGL

-174 GLAPPRVRRKVV
+174 GLARPRVRPKVL
-186 AYYRLLVSP
+186 AYYRLLVPP
-195 EEALARADSL
+195 EEARVRAGAL
-205 PGSRP
+205 PGSRS
-210 SRRADLLE
+210 SRRAELLE
-218 RLAEAGLLPLDVAR
+218 RLAEVESLPLDVAR
-232 RLAGGERGLRAL
+232 RLAGGERGLRPL
-244 EHGHLLRLDERAGT
+244 ERARLLSVNDKADT
-258 VTLSADAGRAQAEAA
+258 VGLSVGADRARAEAL

-278 AVERAQA
+278 AIERSQA
-285 AGLRLLADEGP
+285 AALRLLAGEGP
-296 SLPASRVRA
+296 SLPASQVRA
-305 RTGLTATAA
+305 RTGLTGAAA
-314 APLAGQGLIALE
+314 APLAEQGLIAVE
-326 EVPVERDPLAGRHYR
+326 EVPVERDPLAGHHYP
-341 RRPPPV
+341 RRPPPI

-352 QEVYCA
+352 EGVYHP
-358 IEEALEAATRGDGA
+358 IEEALEALGRG
-372 STGSAH
+372 
-378 GASTGSAHGASTG
+378 
-391 SAHGA
+391 
-396 STGSAHG
+396 
-403 ASTGSAHGA
+403 GA

-542 LIVIDEEQ
+542 LIVIDEEH
-550 EWTYKQEQAPRYHA
+550 EWTYKQEQVPRYHA

-569 KLAELTGAILLLG
+569 RLAELTGAVLLLG

-588 AIYQQ
+588 CTYQQ
-593 ALWGRYRLLT
+593 ALWGQYRLLT

-608 RPLTA
+608 RPLVA
-613 ADGTVRLS
+613 ADGTVTLS
-621 TSEALPPVEVV
+621 TSTVLPPVEVV
-632 DLRQELM
+632 DLREELM

-649 LVEGVRSVLSAG
+649 LAQGVRSVLSAG

-691 AVSLTYHRQQDRL
+691 AVALTYHRQQDCL

-714 LPATCPQCGGRRL
+714 MPATCPQCRSRRL

-739 EAAKTFPGAR
+739 EAAQTFPGAR

-820 LTQVAGRAGRAQT
+820 LTQVAGRAGRA
-833 GASRIAAGGDG
+833 GAANGARPSGGRG
-844 THLPNGKAQPE
+844 GLPE
-855 LGRVI
+855 LGRVV
-860 IQTYTPHHYAIAA
+860 IQTYTPQHYAIAA
-873 AAQHDYES
+873 AAEHDYES

-893 GYPPFSRLARLV
+893 GYPPFRRLARLV

-912 YAYQEASRLVQVL
+912 YAYQEAARLVRVL
-925 RQQGDARGLPD
+925 CQERDTRGLPD
-936 LEVVGPSPAYV
+936 LEVLGPSPAYI

-962 RHPAELLADVALP
+962 RHPAELLAGVALP
-975 QNWTVDI
+975 QNWVLDI
-982 DPMSMA
+982 DPMTVA

>member
-10 AAVPHRR
+10 APLPHRR
-17 AFSYSLPEGMRL
+17 AFSYSVPEGMRL

-48 VELPEI
+48 LELPEV
-54 PSYPQTRDVLAPL
+54 PAYSETRDILAPL
-67 TEEPILSPA
+67 TEGPILAPA
-76 QVALGRWISDEY
+76 QVALGRWISEEY
-88 LAPLFVSLALMLPP
+88 LAPLFQSLALMLPP

-112 SSLVSAQE
+112 SPLTTAQE
-120 AAGLDLSPRQREA
+120 AAGLDLSPRQREV

-146 DLRKRTRMPGLVAT
+146 ELRKRAKARALASV
-160 LGQLERRGL
+160 LSQLERQGL

-174 GLAPPRVRRKVV
+174 GLAPPRVRPKVV
-186 AYYRLLVSP
+186 VNYRLLVSP
-195 EEALARADSL
+195 DEALARAESL

-210 SRRADLLE
+210 SRRAELLE
-218 RLAEAGLLPLDVAR
+218 RLAESKSLPLDIAR
-232 RLAGGERGLRAL
+232 RTAGGEPGLRAL
-244 EHGHLLRLDERAGT
+244 ERARLLRVDERAGA
-258 VTLSADAGRAQAEAA
+258 VNLLVSGERAQTEAM

-285 AGLRLLADEGP
+285 AALRLLASEGP
-296 SLPASRVRA
+296 SLPASQVRA
-305 RTGLTATAA
+305 RSGLAPAA
-314 APLAGQGLIALE
+314 ATILAEQGLIA
-326 EVPVERDPLAGRHYR
+326 VEKVSGVRDPLAGHHYPQ
-341 RRPPPV
+341 RPPPV

-352 QEVYCA
+352 ETA
-358 IEEALEAATRGDGA
+358 FRTIEEALEASPHGEPPSTSSGRGAAA
-372 STGSAH
+372 SLSGRQ
-378 GASTGSAHGASTG
+378 
-391 SAHGA
+391 
-396 STGSAHG
+396 
-403 ASTGSAHGA
+403 
-412 STGSAH
+412 
-418 GASTG
+418 
-423 SAHGASTGSA
+423 
-433 HGASTGSA
+433 
-441 HGGAAFLLHGVTG
+441 AFLLHGVTG

-464 LEKTVALGR
+464 LEKTVALDR

-508 EGQLF
+508 QGQLF

-524 AVVVGSRSALFA
+524 QVVVGSRSALFA

-542 LIVIDEEQ
+542 LIIIDEEH
-550 EWTYKQEQAPRYHA
+550 EWTYKQEQVPRYHA
-564 REAAR
+564 REAAW
-569 KLAELTGAILLLG
+569 KLAELTGAVLLLG

-588 AIYQQ
+588 TTYQQ
-593 ALWGRYRLLT
+593 GLWGQYRLLT

-608 RPLTA
+608 RPRVA
-613 ADGTVRLS
+613 ADGTVTIP
-621 TSEALPPVEVV
+621 TSGALPPVEVV
-632 DLRQELM
+632 DLREELM

-649 LVEGVRSVLSAG
+649 LAEGVRSVLSAG

-691 AVSLTYHRQQDRL
+691 AVALTYHRQQDRL
-704 LCHQCNRGRR
+704 VCHQCNRGKPM
-714 LPATCPQCGGRRL
+714 PAVCPQCRSRRL

-739 EAAKTFPGAR
+739 EAAQAFPQAR

-760 RGAHE
+760 RGSHE

-806 HLPDFRAGERTFQL
+806 HLPDYRAAERTFQL
-820 LTQVAGRAGRAQT
+820 LTQVAGRAGRA
-833 GASRIAAGGDG
+833 GSGDG
-844 THLPNGKAQPE
+844 AQEE

-860 IQTYTPHHYAIAA
+860 IQTYTPQHYAIEA

-893 GYPPFSRLARLV
+893 GYPPFSRLARIV
-905 YSHTSSA
+905 YSHTNNA
-912 YAYQEASRLVQVL
+912 YAYQEAGRLVRVL
-925 RQQGDARGLPD
+925 CQKRDAHGLPD
-936 LEVVGPSPAYV
+936 LEVMGPSPAYV

-962 RHPAELLADVALP
+962 RRPAELLADVALP
-975 QNWTVDI
+975 QNWVMDI
-982 DPMSMA
+982 DPVSVA

>member
-10 AAVPHRR
+10 AALPHRR
-17 AFSYSLPEGMRL
+17 AFSYSVPEGMRL

-48 VELPEI
+48 LELPEV
-54 PSYPQTRDVLAPL
+54 PSYPETRDILAPL
-67 TEEPILSPA
+67 TEGPILSPA
-76 QVALGRWISDEY
+76 LVALGRWISEEY
-88 LAPLFVSLALMLPP
+88 LAPLFLSLALMLPP

-107 PLTYV
+107 PLSYV
-112 SSLVSAQE
+112 SPLVGAQE
-120 AAGLDLSPRQREA
+120 AAGLDLSPRQREV
-133 LSLLLAGGRQEVE
+133 LSLLLAEGRQEVVE
-146 DLRKRTRMPGLVAT
+146 LRKRARVPALGAI

-174 GLAPPRVRRKVV
+174 GLAPPRVRPKVLV
-186 AYYRLLVSP
+186 YYRLLVSA
-195 EEALARADSL
+195 EEALARAGAM
-205 PGSRP
+205 PGSRA
-210 SRRADLLE
+210 SRRAELLE
-218 RLAEAGLLPLDVAR
+218 RLAEVESLPPDVAR
-232 RLAGGERGLRAL
+232 GLAGGERGLRAL
-244 EHGHLLRLDERAGT
+244 ERAHLLSVDEKAGT
-258 VTLSADAGRAQAEAA
+258 VSLSVGADQARGEALI
-273 ALRRT
+273 LRRT
-278 AVERAQA
+278 AVERSQA
-285 AGLRLLADEGP
+285 AALRLLAGEGP
-296 SLPASRVRA
+296 SLAASVVRA
-305 RTGLTATAA
+305 RTGLTTAAA
-314 APLAGQGLIALE
+314 APLVEQGLIAVD
-326 EVPVERDPLAGRHYR
+326 EVPVERDPLAGHHYP

-352 QEVYCA
+352 EGVYGA
-358 IEEALEAATRGDGA
+358 IEEALEASVLGDGA
-372 STGSAH
+372 PTSSAH
-378 GASTGSAHGASTG
+378 GALTGSAQ
-391 SAHGA
+391 
-396 STGSAHG
+396 
-403 ASTGSAHGA
+403 
-412 STGSAH
+412 
-418 GASTG
+418 
-423 SAHGASTGSA
+423 
-433 HGASTGSA
+433 
-441 HGGAAFLLHGVTG
+441 GAAFLLHGVTG

-542 LIVIDEEQ
+542 LIVIDEEH

-569 KLAELTGAILLLG
+569 RLAEPTGAVLLLG

-588 AIYQQ
+588 ATYQQ
-593 ALWGRYRLLT
+593 ALWGQYRLLT

-608 RPLTA
+608 RPLVD
-613 ADGTVRLS
+613 ADGTVTLS
-621 TSEALPPVEVV
+621 TSAVLPPVEVV
-632 DLRQELM
+632 DLREELM

-649 LVEGVRSVLSAG
+649 LAQEVRSVLSAG

-691 AVSLTYHRQQDRL
+691 AVALTYHRQQDRL

-714 LPATCPQCGGRRL
+714 MPATCPQCRSRRL

-739 EAAKTFPGAR
+739 EAAQAFPGAR

-820 LTQVAGRAGRAQT
+820 LTQVAGRAGRA
-833 GASRIAAGGDG
+833 GRGNGSR
-844 THLPNGKAQPE
+844 PE
-855 LGRVI
+855 LGRVV
-860 IQTYTPHHYAIAA
+860 IQTYTPQHYAIEA

-893 GYPPFSRLARLV
+893 GYPPFRRLARLV
-905 YSHTSSA
+905 YSHTNSA
-912 YAYQEASRLVQVL
+912 YAYQEATRLVRVL
-925 RQQGDARGLPD
+925 CQERDTRGLPD
-936 LEVVGPSPAYV
+936 LEVLGPSPAYV

-962 RHPAELLADVALP
+962 RNPVELLANVALP
-975 QNWTVDI
+975 QNWVLDI
-982 DPMSMA
+982 DPMTVA

>member
-1 MPYAEVAVN
+1 MRYAEVAVN
-10 AAVPHRR
+10 AALPHRR
-17 AFSYSLPEGMRL
+17 AFSYSVPDGMRL

-48 VELPEI
+48 LELPDI
-54 PSYPQTRDVLAPL
+54 PSYSETRDILAPL
-67 TEEPILSPA
+67 TEGPILSPA
-76 QVALGRWISDEY
+76 LVALGRWISDEY
-88 LAPLFVSLALMLPP
+88 LAPLFQSLAVMLPP

-112 SSLVSAQE
+112 APVVGAQE
-120 AAGLDLSPRQREA
+120 AAGLDLSPRQREV
-133 LSLLLAGGRQEVE
+133 LSLLLAEGRQEVE
-146 DLRKRTRMPGLVAT
+146 ELRKRARVPALAAV

-174 GLAPPRVRRKVV
+174 ALAPPRVRPKVLV
-186 AYYRLLVSP
+186 YYRLLIST
-195 EEALARADSL
+195 EEAVAHAEAL

-210 SRRADLLE
+210 SRRAELLE
-218 RLAEAGLLPLDVAR
+218 RLAEVGSLPLDIAR
-232 RLAGGERGLRAL
+232 RLAGGERGLRSL
-244 EHGHLLRLDERAGT
+244 ERAHLVSADEKAGT
-258 VTLSADAGRAQAEAA
+258 VGLSVGAGRARAESL

-278 AVERAQA
+278 AVERSQA
-285 AGLRLLADEGP
+285 AALRLLAGQGP
-296 SLPASRVRA
+296 SLLASQVRA
-305 RTGLTATAA
+305 RTGLTASAA
-314 APLAGQGLIALE
+314 TPLVAQGLVAVE
-326 EVPVERDPLAGRHYR
+326 EVPVERDPLAGHHYPG
-341 RRPPPV
+341 RPPPV

-352 QEVYCA
+352 EGVYRA
-358 IEEALEAATRGDGA
+358 IEEALEAWGRGDGGPAGPARSA
-372 STGSAH
+372 STGSAQ
-378 GASTGSAHGASTG
+378 
-391 SAHGA
+391 
-396 STGSAHG
+396 
-403 ASTGSAHGA
+403 
-412 STGSAH
+412 
-418 GASTG
+418 
-423 SAHGASTGSA
+423 
-433 HGASTGSA
+433 
-441 HGGAAFLLHGVTG
+441 GGAAFLLHGVTG

-536 PQPDLG
+536 PQPNLG
-542 LIVIDEEQ
+542 LIVIDEEH
-550 EWTYKQEQAPRYHA
+550 EWTYKQEQVPRYHA

-569 KLAELTGAILLLG
+569 RLAELTGAVLLLG

-588 AIYQQ
+588 CTYQQ
-593 ALWGRYRLLT
+593 ALWGQYRLLT
-603 LRQRV
+603 LRERV
-608 RPLTA
+608 RPLVA
-613 ADGTVRLS
+613 ANGTVALS
-621 TSEALPPVEVV
+621 TSTALPPVKVV
-632 DLRQELM
+632 DLREELM
-639 AGNRSIFSRS
+639 AGNRSIFSR
-649 LVEGVRSVLSAG
+649 LLAQEVRFALSAG

-691 AVSLTYHRQQDRL
+691 AVALTYHRQQDRL

-714 LPATCPQCGGRRL
+714 MPATCPQCRSRRL

-739 EAAKTFPGAR
+739 EAAQAFPEAR

-765 RILARFLAREADI
+765 RILVRFLAREADI

-792 AVTLV
+792 AVTVV
-797 GVVSADVSL
+797 GVVSADVAL
-806 HLPDFRAGERTFQL
+806 HLPDFRAAERTFQL
-820 LTQVAGRAGRAQT
+820 LTQVAGRAGRA
-833 GASRIAAGGDG
+833 GRAAAGNGDRPSG
-844 THLPNGKAQPE
+844 GQIGLGE

-860 IQTYTPHHYAIAA
+860 IQTYTPQHYAIAA

-881 FFAQEIELRRRL
+881 FFAEEIDLRRRL

-905 YSHTSSA
+905 YSHTNSA
-912 YAYQEASRLVQVL
+912 YAYQKAAGLARDL
-925 RQQGDARGLPD
+925 RKECDTRGLPD

-962 RHPAELLADVALP
+962 RHPTELLAGVTLP
-975 QNWTVDI
+975 QNWVLDI
-982 DPMSMA
+982 DPMTVA

>member
-10 AAVPHRR
+10 AALPHRR
-17 AFSYSLPEGMRL
+17 AFSYSVPEGMRL

-48 VELPEI
+48 LELPEV
-54 PSYPQTRDVLAPL
+54 PSYAETRDVLAPL
-67 TEEPILSPA
+67 TEGPILSPA

-88 LAPLFVSLALMLPP
+88 LAPLFLSLALMLPP

-107 PLTYV
+107 PLSYV
-112 SSLVSAQE
+112 VPLVGAQE
-120 AAGLDLSPRQREA
+120 AAGLELSPRQREV
-133 LSLLLAGGRQEVE
+133 LSLLLAEGRQEVE
-146 DLRKRTRMPGLVAT
+146 DLRKRARVPALAAI

-169 VERSY
+169 LERSY
-174 GLAPPRVRRKVV
+174 GLARPRVRPKVLV
-186 AYYRLLVSP
+186 YYRLLVSA
-195 EEALARADSL
+195 EEALARAGAL

-210 SRRADLLE
+210 SRRAELLE
-218 RLAEAGLLPLDVAR
+218 RLAEVESLPQDVAQ
-232 RLAGGERGLRAL
+232 RLAGGERGLRSL
-244 EHGHLLRLDERAGT
+244 ERAHLLSVDGKSGT
-258 VTLSADAGRAQAEAA
+258 VSLSVGADRACAEAL

-278 AVERAQA
+278 AVERSQA
-285 AGLRLLADEGP
+285 AALRLLAGEGP
-296 SLPASRVRA
+296 SLPASQVRA
-305 RTGLTATAA
+305 RTGLTAAAA
-314 APLAGQGLIALE
+314 APLAEQGLIAVE
-326 EVPVERDPLAGRHYR
+326 EVPVERDPLAGHHYP
-341 RRPPPV
+341 RRPPPD

-352 QEVYCA
+352 EGVYRA
-358 IEEALEAATRGDGA
+358 IEEALEASVRGGA
-372 STGSAH
+372 SAGSARD
-378 GASTGSAHGASTG
+378 
-391 SAHGA
+391 
-396 STGSAHG
+396 
-403 ASTGSAHGA
+403 
-412 STGSAH
+412 
-418 GASTG
+418 
-423 SAHGASTGSA
+423 
-433 HGASTGSA
+433 
-441 HGGAAFLLHGVTG
+441 GAAFLLHGVTG
-454 SGKTEVYLKA
+454 SGKTEVYLEA

-513 DQWHGIRQGRY
+513 DQWQGIRQGRY

-542 LIVIDEEQ
+542 LIVIDEEH

-569 KLAELTGAILLLG
+569 RLAELTGAVLLLG

-588 AIYQQ
+588 CTYQQ
-593 ALWGRYRLLT
+593 ALWGQYRLLT

-608 RPLTA
+608 RPLVA
-613 ADGTVRLS
+613 ADGTVTLS
-621 TSEALPPVEVV
+621 TSAVLPPVEVV
-632 DLRQELM
+632 DLREELM

-649 LVEGVRSVLSAG
+649 LAQEVRSVLSAG

-691 AVSLTYHRQQDRL
+691 AVALTYHRQQDRL

-714 LPATCPQCGGRRL
+714 MPATCPQCRSRRL

-739 EAAKTFPGAR
+739 EAAQAFPGAR

-806 HLPDFRAGERTFQL
+806 HLPDLRAGERTFQL
-820 LTQVAGRAGRAQT
+820 LTQVAGRAGRA
-833 GASRIAAGGDG
+833 GRAGPGNGDRSSG
-844 THLPNGKAQPE
+844 EQGGLPE
-855 LGRVI
+855 LGRVV
-860 IQTYTPHHYAIAA
+860 IQTYTPQHYAIEA

-905 YSHTSSA
+905 YSHTNSA
-912 YAYQEASRLVQVL
+912 YAYQEAARLVRVL
-925 RQQGDARGLPD
+925 SHERDTRGLPD
-936 LEVVGPSPAYV
+936 LEVMGPSSTYI

-962 RHPAELLADVALP
+962 RDPAELLAGVALP
-975 QNWTVDI
+975 QNWMMDI
-982 DPMSMA
+982 DPMTVA